1 MLNLYLAPRGFRAP
15 QPGEAAIA
23 ALTAFLTD
31 EGLVSEFADG
41 AWAPGP
47 ASSRLF
53 HADALESHLPA
64 ELTFDALRLVSAP
77 RPRFLPEI
85 RPTSGLRA
93 SCGECGDVLEPEP
106 IEAAIARLRFLPV
119 ERFSVTCPACRA
131 VLGLRNLVFEQPVA
145 WARFWVFIEGAG
157 MSRLNHALVER
168 MGRLLGVTL
177 TMITETPAETV
188 EDWVPA
194 RRALRRRSS

>member
-15 QPGEAAIA
+15 QPAEAAVA
-23 ALTAFLTD
+23 ALTEFLVD
-31 EGLVSEFADG
+31 EGLVSGFADG

-47 ASSRLF
+47 AASRLF
-53 HADALESHLPA
+53 HADALDTHLPA
-64 ELTFDALRLVSAP
+64 ELTFDALRIVQAP

-85 RPTSGLRA
+85 RPTSGLHA
-93 SCGECGDVLEPEP
+93 ACGECGDVLEPEP
-106 IEAAIARLRFLPV
+106 VEEALSRLRFLPV
-119 ERFSVTCPACRA
+119 ERVSVTCPACRA

-145 WARFWVFIEGAG
+145 WARFWVFLEGAG
-157 MSRLNHALVER
+157 LSRLNHSLVER

-177 TMITETPAETV
+177 VVIAETPAEVV

-194 RRALRRRSS
+194 RRGLRRRSG

>member
-15 QPGEAAIA
+15 QPGEAAVA

-31 EGLVSEFADG
+31 EGLVSGFADG

-47 ASSRLF
+47 AASRLF
-53 HADALESHLPA
+53 HADALDSHLPA
-64 ELTFDALRLVSAP
+64 ELTFDALRVVCAP

-93 SCGECGDVLEPEP
+93 ACGECGDALEPELV
-106 IEAAIARLRFLPV
+106 EAALARLRFLPV
-119 ERFSVTCPACRA
+119 ERVSVTCPACRA
-131 VLGLRNLVFEQPVA
+131 VLGLRGLVFEQPVA
-145 WARFWVFIEGAG
+145 WARFWLFVEGAG
-157 MSRLNHALVER
+157 LSRLNHALVER
-168 MGRLLGVTL
+168 MGRLVGLTL
-177 TMITETPAETV
+177 IVIPETPAEAV

-194 RRALRRRSS
+194 RRMLRRRSG